1 MLDCVVI
8 QYGVCSFDTIARCS
22 GTHGRVLGDEHSY
35 AGSLLTLICLNLS
48 LWSKFE
54 FRYYMHIIFSIF
66 IIVTPYIPLH
76 ILLTLLYPWKQKYEW
91 YK

>member
-35 AGSLLTLICLNLS
+35 AGSLLTLIRLN
-48 LWSKFE
+48 
-54 FRYYMHIIFSIF
+54 
-66 IIVTPYIPLH
+66 
-76 ILLTLLYPWKQKYEW
+76 
-91 YK
+91 